1 MAKKATKRKPNAA
14 FMKPVQPDA
23 ALSEIVGSK
32 PLPRKPLNNSVIAS
46 EQAYRKRK
54 GLPLLTEEDMEAL
67 RQGVPMSWEAG
78 GSGIAAAPAAATAA
92 PPAPQAAAPAAPA
105 APSTPMSNTAGGLSP
120 LPRKALNNSVISAEQ
135 AYRKRK
141 GMPQL
146 NEAEIYCLKQGLPMP
161 WEPGGVMPDPVFAK
175 GLNNPRYRG
184 SETAPGD
191 RWSSGGPAEEPR
203 IRQLKRS

>member
-1 MAKKATKRKPNAA
+1 MAEQTETVAGVLGGLP
-14 FMKPVQPDA
+14 
-23 ALSEIVGSK
+23 

-78 GSGIAAAPAAATAA
+78 GSGIAAAPA
-92 PPAPQAAAPAAPA
+92 PPTTGVGPAAPAGQAAPVAPQPA

-120 LPRKALNNSVISAEQ
+120 LPRKALNNSVISSEQ

-146 NEAEIYCLKQGLPMP
+146 N
-161 WEPGGVMPDPVFAK
+161 
-175 GLNNPRYRG
+175 
-184 SETAPGD
+184 
-191 RWSSGGPAEEPR
+191 
-203 IRQLKRS
+203 